1 MNDHYAEGGQGSR
14 GYRGRQFKPSPAP
27 EPPKRSRH
35 SRNQLVIFL
44 NLCLSAALFVLLA
57 AGALLYWGKSE
68 FDRPGPL
75 TKEATY
81 VVPRS
86 TGVSAIASGL
96 ETDGII
102 SDADVFEYG
111 VRLSGTGGQLK
122 AGEYAFAPGA
132 SMRDVME
139 KLKSGESIMHAV
151 TIPEGWTVNRAYER
165 IENSDFLTGEMPGE
179 VPEGTLK
186 PDTYLVQRG
195 TPRKEVVRRMKTAQ
209 DQLVKEIWDK
219 RDPDLPIK
227 DIGQFITLA
236 SIVERET
243 GVDGERPHVASVFVN
258 RLKKGMRLDSDPT
271 FLYGVYGG
279 AGKPSGQPVTQS
291 DKDSDTPYNTYKVK
305 GLPPG
310 PIANPGKAAL
320 EAVAHPMQT
329 DDLYFVAD
337 GTGGHVF
344 AASLKEHNANV
355 AKYRALERQP
365 AAGQDADKD
374 AGTADGG

>member
-1 MNDHYAEGGQGSR
+1 MNDHYADGDDRR
-14 GYRGRQFKPSPAP
+14 GTRGRSFKPSPAP
-27 EPPKRSRH
+27 KPPKRSRH
-35 SRNQLVIFL
+35 ARNQLVIFL
-44 NLCLSAALFVLLA
+44 NLCLSGALFAVLA
-57 AGALLYWGKSE
+57 AGALIYWGKSQ
-68 FDRPGPL
+68 FDAPGPL

-81 VVPRS
+81 VVPSS
-86 TGVSAIASGL
+86 TGVSSIASGL
-96 ETDGII
+96 KTAGII

-111 VRLSGTGGQLK
+111 VRLSGSSSQLK
-122 AGEYAFAPGA
+122 AGEFGFGPGA
-132 SMRDVME
+132 SMRQVME

-165 IENSDFLTGEMPGE
+165 VANAEFLTGDMPGE

-195 TPRKEVVRRMKTAQ
+195 TSRKDVVRRMKTAQ
-209 DQLVKEIWDK
+209 DKLVQDIWDG
-219 RDPDLPIK
+219 RTADLPIK

-243 GVDGERPHVASVFVN
+243 GIDGERSHVASVFLN
-258 RLKKGMRLDSDPT
+258 RLRKGMRLDSDPT

-279 AGKPSGQPVTQS
+279 AGKPSGQPVMQS
-291 DKDSDTPYNTYKVK
+291 DKDSATPYNTYKIK

-320 EAVAHPMQT
+320 EAVAHPMES

-344 AASLKEHNANV
+344 SSTLREHNNNV
-355 AKYRALERQP
+355 AKYRAIERQRAAEKDA
-365 AAGQDADKD
+365 AAGN
-374 AGTADGG
+374 GG

>member
-1 MNDHYAEGGQGSR
+1 MNDQYADGDRR
-14 GYRGRQFKPSPAP
+14 GYGGRSFKPSPAP
-27 EPPKRSRH
+27 KPPRRSRH
-35 SRNQLVIFL
+35 ARNQVVVFL
-44 NLCLSAALFVLLA
+44 NFCLSAALFVVLA

-68 FDRPGPL
+68 FDSPGPL
-75 TKEATY
+75 KQEATY

-96 ETDGII
+96 EGEGII
-102 SDADVFEYG
+102 SSAEVFEYG
-111 VRLSGTGGQLK
+111 VRLSGAGGQLK
-122 AGEYAFAPGA
+122 AGEFAFPPGA
-132 SMRDVME
+132 SMRQVME
-139 KLKSGESIMHAV
+139 KLKSGDSIMHAV

-165 IENSDFLTGEMPGE
+165 IANADFLSGEMPGE

-195 TPRKEVVRRMKTAQ
+195 ATRKEIVRRMKTAQ
-209 DQLVKEIWDK
+209 DQLVEEIWK
-219 RDPDLPIK
+219 GRDPDLPIK

-243 GVDGERPHVASVFVN
+243 GIDGERAHVASVFIN

-279 AGKPSGQPVTQS
+279 AGKPSGQPVSQS
-291 DKDSDTPYNTYKVK
+291 DKDSDTPYNTYKVR

-320 EAVAHPMQT
+320 EAVAHPMET

-344 AASLKEHNANV
+344 SSSLKEHNNNV
-355 AKYRALERQP
+355 AKYRALERQR
-365 AAGQDADKD
+365 AAERDA
-374 AGTADGG
+374 APGSGG

>member
-1 MNDHYAEGGQGSR
+1 MNDHYANGGGDNR
-14 GYRGRQFKPSPAP
+14 AGHRGRKFQASPAP

-44 NLCLSAALFVLLA
+44 NFCLTAGLFVVLA

-75 TKEATY
+75 TKEASY

-86 TGVSAIASGL
+86 TGVASIASGL
-96 ETDGII
+96 ESEGII
-102 SDADVFEYG
+102 TSAEVFEYG
-111 VRLSGTGGQLK
+111 VRLSGSGSQLK
-122 AGEYAFAPGA
+122 AGEYAFPPGA
-132 SMRDVME
+132 SMRQVME

-151 TIPEGWTVNRAYER
+151 AIPEGWTVHRAYER
-165 IENSDFLTGEMPGE
+165 IAAADFLSGEMPGE

-195 TPRKEVVRRMKTAQ
+195 TTRKEVVRQMRAAQ
-209 DQLVKEIWDK
+209 DQLVKEIWEG
-219 RDPDLPIK
+219 REPDLPIK

-243 GVDGERPHVASVFVN
+243 GMDGERPHVASVFIN

-279 AGKPSGQPVTQS
+279 EGKPSGQPVTQS
-291 DKDSDTPYNTYKVK
+291 DKDSDTPYNTYKIR

-310 PIANPGKAAL
+310 PIANPGRAAL
-320 EAVAHPMQT
+320 EAVAHPLET

-344 AASLKEHNANV
+344 ASSLREHNNNV
-355 AKYRALERQP
+355 AKYRALQRQR
-365 AAGQDADKD
+365 AAEEE
-374 AGTADGG
+374 TASGG

>member
-1 MNDHYAEGGQGSR
+1 MSDYNPQDGQRESYR
-14 GYRGRQFKPSPAP
+14 RGRDFKPSPAP

-35 SRNQLVIFL
+35 ARNQLVIFL
-44 NLCLSAALFVLLA
+44 NFCLSAVFFLTLTV
-57 AGALLYWGKSE
+57 GAVLYWGKLE
-68 FDRPGPL
+68 FDGPGPL

-86 TGVSAIASGL
+86 TGVSTIADGL
-96 ETDGII
+96 ERDGII
-102 SDADVFEYG
+102 SNASIFEFG
-111 VRLSGTGGQLK
+111 VRLSRAGGQLK

-132 SMRDVME
+132 SMRDIMN
-139 KLKSGESIMHAV
+139 KLKSGDSIMHSV
-151 TIPEGWTVNRAYER
+151 TIPEGWTVHHAYER
-165 IENSDFLTGEMPGE
+165 IESANFLSGPMPGE
-179 VPEGTLK
+179 VAEGTLR

-195 TPRKEVVRRMKTAQ
+195 TTRKELVHRMQAAQ
-209 DQLVKEIWDK
+209 NQLVKTIWEGRDK
-219 RDPDLPIK
+219 DLPIK
-227 DIGQFITLA
+227 DIGQFLTLA

-243 GVDGERPHVASVFVN
+243 GIDGERAHVASVFLN

-279 AGKPSGQPVTQS
+279 GGKPSDKPVTQS
-291 DKDSDTPYNTYKVK
+291 DKDSDTPYNTYRIR

-344 AASLKEHNANV
+344 SATLKEHNANV
-355 AKYRALERQP
+355 AKYRQLERERQ
-365 AAGQDADKD
+365 AQQDGAGN
-374 AGTADGG
+374 DGG

>member
-1 MNDHYAEGGQGSR
+1 MSVNEHYGDGDHR
-14 GYRGRQFKPSPAP
+14 NYRGRKMKPSPAP
-27 EPPKRSRH
+27 EPPRRSRQ

-44 NLCLSAALFVLLA
+44 NFCLSAALFLVLA
-57 AGALLYWGKSE
+57 AGAVLYWGKSE
-68 FDRPGPL
+68 FERPGPL
-75 TKEATY
+75 KSEATY
-81 VVPRS
+81 VVPSS

-96 ETDGII
+96 ERQGII
-102 SDADVFEYG
+102 ADADVFEYG
-111 VRLSGTGGQLK
+111 VRLSGAGSKLK
-122 AGEYAFAPGA
+122 AGEFAFAPGA
-132 SMRDVME
+132 SMRQVME
-139 KLKSGESIMHAV
+139 KLVSGQSIMHAV

-165 IENSDFLTGEMPGE
+165 IAAADFLSGDMPGE

-195 TPRKEVVRRMKTAQ
+195 TTRKEVVQRMKSAQ
-209 DQLVKEIWDK
+209 DRLVQEIWDG

-243 GVDGERPHVASVFVN
+243 GIAGERPHVASVFIN

-291 DKDSDTPYNTYKVK
+291 DKDSDTPYNTYKIR

-310 PIANPGKAAL
+310 PIANPGRAAL
-320 EAVAHPMQT
+320 EAVAHPLQT

-337 GTGGHVF
+337 GTGGHAF
-344 AASLKEHNANV
+344 SSTLKEHNNKV
-355 AKYRALERQP
+355 AKYRKLQRQR
-365 AAGQDADKD
+365 AAEEESSSGS
-374 AGTADGG
+374 GG

>member
-1 MNDHYAEGGQGSR
+1 MNEHYGDGDHR
-14 GYRGRQFKPSPAP
+14 NYRGRKMKPSPAP
-27 EPPKRSRH
+27 EPPRRSRQ

-44 NLCLSAALFVLLA
+44 NFCLSAALFLVLA
-57 AGALLYWGKSE
+57 AGAVLYWGKSE
-68 FDRPGPL
+68 FERPGPL
-75 TKEATY
+75 KSEATY
-81 VVPRS
+81 VVPSS

-96 ETDGII
+96 ERQGII
-102 SDADVFEYG
+102 ADADVFEYG
-111 VRLSGTGGQLK
+111 VRLSGAGSKLK
-122 AGEYAFAPGA
+122 AGEFAFAPGA
-132 SMRDVME
+132 SMRQVME
-139 KLKSGESIMHAV
+139 KLVSGQSIMHAV

-165 IENSDFLTGEMPGE
+165 IAAADFLSGDMPGE

-195 TPRKEVVRRMKTAQ
+195 TTRKEVVQRMKSAQ
-209 DQLVKEIWDK
+209 DRLVQEIWDG

-243 GVDGERPHVASVFVN
+243 GIAGERPHVASVFIN

-291 DKDSDTPYNTYKVK
+291 DKDSDTPYNTYKIR

-310 PIANPGKAAL
+310 PIANPGRAAL
-320 EAVAHPMQT
+320 EAVAHPLQT

-337 GTGGHVF
+337 GTGGHAF
-344 AASLKEHNANV
+344 SSTLKEHNNKV
-355 AKYRALERQP
+355 AKYRKLQRQR
-365 AAGQDADKD
+365 AAEEESSSGS
-374 AGTADGG
+374 GG

>member
-1 MNDHYAEGGQGSR
+1 MSVSDQYGDGGDR
-14 GYRGRQFKPSPAP
+14 RAYRGRSFTPSPAP
-27 EPPKRSRH
+27 KPPKRSRH
-35 SRNQLVIFL
+35 ARNQLVIFL
-44 NLCLSAALFVLLA
+44 NFCLSAALFAVLA
-57 AGALLYWGKSE
+57 AGALIYWGKGE
-68 FDRPGPL
+68 FERPGPL
-75 TKEATY
+75 QQEASY

-86 TGVSAIASGL
+86 TGVSAIATGL
-96 ETDGII
+96 ETAGII

-111 VRLSGTGGQLK
+111 VRLSGSGGQLK
-122 AGEYAFAPGA
+122 AGEFAFPPGA
-132 SMRDVME
+132 SMRQVME
-139 KLKSGESIMHAV
+139 KLKSGDSIMHAV

-165 IENSDFLTGEMPGE
+165 IQNADFLTGEMPGE

-195 TPRKEVVRRMKTAQ
+195 TTRKEIVRQMKSAQ
-209 DQLVKEIWDK
+209 DQMVQEIWEG
-219 RDPDLPIK
+219 RDEDLPIK

-243 GVDGERPHVASVFVN
+243 GIAGERAHVASVFIN
-258 RLKKGMRLDSDPT
+258 RLRKGMRLDSDPT

-291 DKDSDTPYNTYKVK
+291 DKDSDTPYNTYKIR

-310 PIANPGKAAL
+310 PIANPGRAAL
-320 EAVAHPMQT
+320 EAVAHPMES

-344 AASLKEHNANV
+344 SSTLREHNNNV
-355 AKYRALERQP
+355 AKYRAIERQR
-365 AAGQDADKD
+365 AAEESAASGN
-374 AGTADGG
+374 GG

>member
-1 MNDHYAEGGQGSR
+1 MSVNDHYADGSGDDR
-14 GYRGRQFKPSPAP
+14 RNHRGRKFQSSPAP
-27 EPPKRSRH
+27 KPPKRSRH

-44 NLCLSAALFVLLA
+44 NFCLTAGLFVVLA
-57 AGALLYWGKSE
+57 VGAILYWGKSE

-86 TGVSAIASGL
+86 TGVSSIASGL
-96 ETDGII
+96 ESEGIV
-102 SDADVFEYG
+102 SDAAVFEYG

-122 AGEYAFAPGA
+122 AGEYAFPAGA
-132 SMRDVME
+132 SMRQVME

-151 TIPEGWTVNRAYER
+151 TIPEGWTVYRAYER
-165 IENSDFLTGEMPGE
+165 IADADFLTGDMPGE

-195 TPRKEVVRRMKTAQ
+195 TTRKEVVRQMKSAQ
-209 DQLVKEIWDK
+209 DQLVQEIWEG
-219 RDPDLPIK
+219 RDEDLPIK

-243 GVDGERPHVASVFVN
+243 GIAGERPHVASVFIN

-279 AGKPSGQPVTQS
+279 EGKPSGQPVSQS
-291 DKDSDTPYNTYKVK
+291 DKDSETPYNTYKTR

-320 EAVAHPMQT
+320 EAVAHPLET
-329 DDLYFVAD
+329 DDLFFVAD

-344 AASLKEHNANV
+344 APTLKEHNANV
-355 AKYRALERQP
+355 AKYRALQRERS
-365 AAGQDADKD
+365 AEDDA
-374 AGTADGG
+374 TSGG

>member
-1 MNDHYAEGGQGSR
+1 MSVNDHYTDGSGDDR
-14 GYRGRQFKPSPAP
+14 RNQRGRKFQSSPAP
-27 EPPKRSRH
+27 KPPKRSRH

-44 NLCLSAALFVLLA
+44 NFCLTAGLFVTLA
-57 AGALLYWGKSE
+57 VGAILYWGKSE

-86 TGVSAIASGL
+86 TGVSSIASGL
-96 ETDGII
+96 ESEGIV
-102 SDADVFEYG
+102 SSAEVFEYG
-111 VRLSGTGGQLK
+111 VRLAGAGGQLK
-122 AGEYAFAPGA
+122 AGEYAFPAGA
-132 SMRDVME
+132 SMRQVME

-151 TIPEGWTVNRAYER
+151 TIPEGWTVYRAYER
-165 IENSDFLTGEMPGE
+165 IATADFLTGDMPGE

-195 TPRKEVVRRMKTAQ
+195 TTRKEVVRQMKSAQ
-209 DQLVKEIWDK
+209 DQLVNEIWEG
-219 RDPDLPIK
+219 RQPDLPIK

-243 GVDGERPHVASVFVN
+243 GIAGERPHVASVFIN

-279 AGKPSGQPVTQS
+279 EGKPSGQPVTQS
-291 DKDSDTPYNTYKVK
+291 DKDSETPYNTYKIR

-310 PIANPGKAAL
+310 PIANPGRAAL
-320 EAVAHPMQT
+320 EAVAHPLQT

-337 GTGGHVF
+337 GTGGHIF
-344 AASLKEHNANV
+344 APSLREHNNNV
-355 AKYRALERQP
+355 AKYRALQRQR
-365 AAGQDADKD
+365 AAEDDSAS
-374 AGTADGG
+374 GG

>member
-1 MNDHYAEGGQGSR
+1 MNDQYADGDRR
-14 GYRGRQFKPSPAP
+14 GYGGRSFKPSPAP
-27 EPPKRSRH
+27 KPPRRSRH
-35 SRNQLVIFL
+35 ARNQVVVFL
-44 NLCLSAALFVLLA
+44 NFCLSAALFVVLA

-68 FDRPGPL
+68 FDSPGPL
-75 TKEATY
+75 KQEATY

-96 ETDGII
+96 EGEGII
-102 SDADVFEYG
+102 SSAEVFEYG
-111 VRLSGTGGQLK
+111 VRLSGAGGQLK
-122 AGEYAFAPGA
+122 AGEFAFPAGA
-132 SMRDVME
+132 SMRQVME
-139 KLKSGESIMHAV
+139 KLKSGDSIMHAV

-165 IENSDFLTGEMPGE
+165 IANADFLSGEMPGE

-195 TPRKEVVRRMKTAQ
+195 ATRKEIVRRMKTAQ
-209 DQLVKEIWDK
+209 DQLVEEIWK
-219 RDPDLPIK
+219 GRDPDLPIK

-243 GVDGERPHVASVFVN
+243 GIDGERAHVASVFVN

-279 AGKPSGQPVTQS
+279 AGKPSGQPVSQS
-291 DKDSDTPYNTYKVK
+291 DKDSDTPYNTYKVR
-305 GLPPG
+305 GLPPS

-320 EAVAHPMQT
+320 EAVAHPMET

-344 AASLKEHNANV
+344 SSSLKEHNNNV
-355 AKYRALERQP
+355 AKYRALERQR
-365 AAGQDADKD
+365 AAERDA
-374 AGTADGG
+374 ATGSGG